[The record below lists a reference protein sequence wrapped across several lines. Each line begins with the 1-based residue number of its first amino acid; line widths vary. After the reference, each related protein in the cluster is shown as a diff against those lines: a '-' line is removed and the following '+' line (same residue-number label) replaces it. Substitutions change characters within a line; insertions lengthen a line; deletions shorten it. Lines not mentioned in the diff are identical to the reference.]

1 MLFRLSLLF
10 MLLLAAPVQ
19 AQDIS
24 KQQAMKIAQK
34 NNPGRVLAVKRSG
47 KNYRIKILSS
57 GGEVRV
63 VLVNAGSGKV
73 SRKRRH

>member
-1 MLFRLSLLF
+1 MLLF
-10 MLLLAAPVQ
+10 TAPVQ

-34 NNPGRVLAVKRSG
+34 SNPGRVLAIKRSG

-63 VLVNAGSGKV
+63 VLVNASSGNV
-73 SRKRRH
+73 SRKQHH

>member
-1 MLFRLSLLF
+1 MKPMLFRLFLLIMLLF
-10 MLLLAAPVQ
+10 TAPVQ

-34 NNPGRVLAVKRSG
+34 SNPGRVLAIKRSG
-47 KNYRIKILSS
+47 KNYRVKILSS

-63 VLVNAGSGKV
+63 VLVNASSGKV
-73 SRKRRH
+73 SH